1 MMNKLCVA
9 LFLSVFALAVG
20 NAEVSGQTQL
30 GAQLSYGDKA
40 DFGLGA
46 RVEVPIRNFG
56 QGLRGIGSLDL
67 FFPDNDNNHFE
78 LNGNIAYGFS
88 IEGNNSLFPYVGSG
102 LSLAHMSDGNDNSNT
117 DLGLNLLAG
126 TAFAAEH
133 LSPFVEARFE
143 VGGGEQLVIT
153 AGVLF

>member
-1 MMNKLCVA
+1 
-9 LFLSVFALAVG
+9 
-20 NAEVSGQTQL
+20 
-30 GAQLSYGDKA
+30 
-40 DFGLGA
+40 
-46 RVEVPIRNFG
+46 
-56 QGLRGIGSLDL
+56 LDL
-67 FFPDNDNNHFE
+67 FFPDNNNNYFE

-102 LSLAHMSDGNDNSNT
+102 LSLAHASGGGPGGDNSDT

-126 TAFAAEH
+126 TAFDAER
-133 LSPFVEARFE
+133 LRPFIEARFE

>member
-9 LFLSVFALAVG
+9 LFFCVFALAVG
-20 NAEVSGQTQL
+20 NAEVTGQAQL
-30 GAQLSYGDKA
+30 GAQLSYGDKE
-40 DFGLGA
+40 DFGLVA

-67 FFPDNDNNHFE
+67 FFPERGNYFE

-102 LSLAHMSDGNDNSNT
+102 LSLAHMSGGNNNSDT

-133 LSPFVEARFE
+133 LRPFVEARFE
-143 VGGGEQLVIT
+143 VGGGEQLVFT